1 MLIIA
6 AIIANAFGR
15 RFAGGLLGQWLGN
28 IGGTQVGRLA
38 QAAIVGVTVTALAP
52 VWWWGLAAVPLTF
65 LGATWGFPRFRTDPH
80 FMLDMKA
87 SHMVPVVPL
96 DAAGLA
102 LHGFVATL
110 PLTLGAAYVD
120 ADWWWLLAAGLLR
133 APAYWLATLWQPSIP
148 ALGLN
153 PDGIPDPPALAEF
166 YAGGLLGLG
175 IALALAV

>member
-28 IGGTQVGRLA
+28 IGGTQIARLA
-38 QAAIVGVTVTALAP
+38 QAAIVGATVTALAP

-65 LGATWGFPRFRTDPH
+65 LGATAGFPTG
-80 FMLDMKA
+80 
-87 SHMVPVVPL
+87 MVPKTL
-96 DAAGLA
+96 RDMAGLVA
-102 LHGFVATL
+102 HGLMAVG
-110 PLTLGAAYVD
+110 PLAVGAWWVG
-120 ADWWWLLAAGLLR
+120 ADWWWILAAGLLR